1 MDIVTEKRL
10 EIARE
15 KAELQGTFGDYFS
28 TEWAGNDDGNRM
40 LDAAKRLFMIDTHDT
55 QALQEAHATFLLA
68 VIDASSVSFE
78 EAEDALEAYRA
89 PLHNASDD
97 KERHAA

>member
-1 MDIVTEKRL
+1 MDIITQKIL

-28 TEWAGNDDGNRM
+28 TEWAGNDTDNRM

-55 QALQEAHATFLLA
+55 QALQEAHASFLLA
-68 VIDASSVSFE
+68 VIDASSVSVE
-78 EAEDALEAYRA
+78 EAEDALEAYRS
-89 PLHNASDD
+89 PVRNLTKN
-97 KERHAA
+97 KERRTA